1 MLEYSWCSHQVPSHL
16 DGVAAT
22 KIRIA
27 SQSQCQPLL
36 RQCFLPSRRSPG
48 PSRTATATHSRTA
61 VFNVRLHGE
70 HEMDDVIDD
79 IISLETSMKDGMGN
93 GYMETPSVQI
103 PNSLPI
109 SNGLLDGYMGH
120 GLVASSAMDM
130 SGSACAGGLPS
141 LKRELPIREPE
152 VRALAKERQKKD
164 NHNLIER
171 RRRFNINDRIKE
183 LGTLIP
189 KSNDPDMRWNKGTI
203 LKASVDYIRRL
214 QKEQQRVKEMENRQ
228 RRLEQTN
235 RGLIMRMQE
244 LEMQARA
251 HGLPSSSPTGL
262 TTGDLNGQQL
272 IKAEPDMGG
281 LQRLDFALQHAET
294 AVSGVPDLGGGITI
308 LDLNEGTF
316 GYTDLLSHH
325 HHHQQQQQQHQQQ
338 QQQHQQHQQ
347 QHQQQQQHQHHQ
359 HRLPTELLT
368 HLGDPADQ
376 FAECYPFTNGLRLRD
391 FLLDDGLSP
400 VGGSDPLLSSVSPTA
415 SKTSS
420 FSDDD
425 DDDDDDDADGI

>member
-1 MLEYSWCSHQVPSHL
+1 
-16 DGVAAT
+16 
-22 KIRIA
+22 
-27 SQSQCQPLL
+27 
-36 RQCFLPSRRSPG
+36 
-48 PSRTATATHSRTA
+48 
-61 VFNVRLHGE
+61 
-70 HEMDDVIDD
+70 
-79 IISLETSMKDGMGN
+79 
-93 GYMETPSVQI
+93 
-103 PNSLPI
+103 
-109 SNGLLDGYMGH
+109 
-120 GLVASSAMDM
+120 
-130 SGSACAGGLPS
+130 
-141 LKRELPIREPE
+141 EPE

-316 GYTDLLSHH
+316 GYTDLL
-325 HHHQQQQQQHQQQ
+325 
-338 QQQHQQHQQ
+338 
-347 QHQQQQQHQHHQ
+347 
-359 HRLPTELLT
+359 T

-420 FSDDD
+420 FIPCSDHESLC
-425 DDDDDDDADGI
+425 

>member
-1 MLEYSWCSHQVPSHL
+1 M
-16 DGVAAT
+16 
-22 KIRIA
+22 
-27 SQSQCQPLL
+27 
-36 RQCFLPSRRSPG
+36 
-48 PSRTATATHSRTA
+48 A

-79 IISLETSMKDGMGN
+79 IISLETSMKDDMGN

-120 GLVASSAMDM
+120 GLMASSAMDM
-130 SGSACAGGLPS
+130 SGSSCAGGLPS
-141 LKRELPIREPE
+141 LKRELPVREPE

-189 KSNDPDMRWNKGTI
+189 KSNDPCWMEPSHGELSDHAPSSWDMRWNKGTI

-262 TTGDLNGQQL
+262 TNGDLTGQQL
-272 IKAEPDMGG
+272 IKAEPEMGG
-281 LQRLDFALQHAET
+281 LQRLDFALQHADT
-294 AVSGVPDLGGGITI
+294 AVSGIPDLGGGITI

-316 GYTDLLSHH
+316 GYTDPLSHH
-325 HHHQQQQQQHQQQ
+325 HHHQQQQH
-338 QQQHQQHQQ
+338 QQQHQHQQHQ

-368 HLGDPADQ
+368 HLGDPVDQ

-425 DDDDDDDADGI
+425 DDDDDDADGI